1 MRALTSSFPP
11 VSWRVPKM
19 VPSSVDL
26 PTPLGPK
33 TAMNS
38 PGCTSKSS
46 LDHKG
51 STAAW
56 LKETNI
62 KLQKDGWACIF
73 GNAQAQP
80 SYAQVEKFI
89 ALNFEGFEI
98 GYDVFNGFKEV
109 LVIRG
114 SPTHLDNLNAFI
126 FRCGANPSGHIGLGL
141 RVVDQHIHV
150 AGFKL
155 IDNSCQ
161 VCGCWFTVTE
171 RCMAVAFWRCI
182 SHVGVCQHV
191 VCNRFGLCIGNIRQ
205 CVQA

>member
-80 SYAQVEKFI
+80 SYASRDSRLDTTSSKYSKKFW
-89 ALNFEGFEI
+89 LSG
-98 GYDVFNGFKEV
+98 GV
-109 LVIRG
+109 
-114 SPTHLDNLNAFI
+114 SP
-126 FRCGANPSGHIGLGL
+126 
-141 RVVDQHIHV
+141 
-150 AGFKL
+150 
-155 IDNSCQ
+155 
-161 VCGCWFTVTE
+161 
-171 RCMAVAFWRCI
+171 I
-182 SHVGVCQHV
+182 S
-191 VCNRFGLCIGNIRQ
+191 II
-205 CVQA
+205 